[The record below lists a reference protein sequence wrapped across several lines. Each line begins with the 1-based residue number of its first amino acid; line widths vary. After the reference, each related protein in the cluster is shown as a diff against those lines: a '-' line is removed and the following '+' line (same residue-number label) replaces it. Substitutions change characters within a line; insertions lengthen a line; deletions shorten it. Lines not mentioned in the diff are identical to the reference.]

1 MFQSI
6 RPNSQLY
13 IFHKGENPR
22 LEVGQVI
29 NTPITKPKYQVP
41 PTFGQPQEMV
51 VDLSV
56 KINGQTFNYSGIPA
70 NLDIADS
77 FSNGENIVI
86 SDSREA
92 MNAEIL
98 SIKQKSVD
106 AINSVDFHRNMI
118 SKCDSILSDLNPEF
132 AEKQAQRV
140 EIEELKTQVSDMAT
154 LLKELKEANSLF
166 IETLNKKEKFNG

>member
-132 AEKQAQRV
+132 AEKQAQRE
-140 EIEELKTQVSDMAT
+140 EIDSLKAQMSEMSKNIGDLMESNRR
-154 LLKELKEANSLF
+154 L
-166 IETLNKKEKFNG
+166 IEQLSKKEN